1 MAEFDVSTL
10 VFNERGLIPTVAQ
23 DKATGA
29 VLMLAWM
36 NAESIGLTLASGQ
49 VTYFSR
55 SRQQLWRKG
64 ASSGH
69 VQRLIEMRVDCDSDA
84 LLLIVDQIGPA
95 CHTGAKSCFFKAIR
109 DGVEVLL

>member
-84 LLLIVDQIGPA
+84 LLLIVDQTGPA
-95 CHTGAKSCFFKAIR
+95 CHTSTPWL
-109 DGVEVLL
+109 VT

>member
-64 ASSGH
+64 ATSGH

-95 CHTGAKSCFFKAIR
+95 CHTGANSCFVKAIR